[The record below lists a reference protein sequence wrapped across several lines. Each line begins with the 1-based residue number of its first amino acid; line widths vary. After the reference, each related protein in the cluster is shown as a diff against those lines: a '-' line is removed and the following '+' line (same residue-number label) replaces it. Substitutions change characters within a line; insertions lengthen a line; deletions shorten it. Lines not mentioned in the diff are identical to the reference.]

1 MFPYAAMI
9 SCEAVKAPVLGVYLS
24 FVELTFCVVTEPDVA
39 LVNTKYLTAAVVV
52 SSAIVMPPAGLVQ
65 VAGEP
70 APAEVKT

>member
-39 LVNTKYLTAAVVV
+39 LVNTK
-52 SSAIVMPPAGLVQ
+52 
-65 VAGEP
+65 
-70 APAEVKT
+70 